1 MSGAATIGA
10 AVIGAGV
17 SMSASKKASKSASA
31 AQASSDSAAQLQYE
45 VSMEQLDF
53 QKQQYENWESIFGPI
68 QQNLSNYYK
77 NLSSDTI
84 ASSGIQNIEQQYVAS
99 RQNLDTQLAKRGIT
113 NSGATAAGLTQLET
127 ARMLGK
133 ADIQTKAPMLAAQQQ
148 TGFLAGGLNQQ
159 SGLQSGISGAMTNQM
174 NMFGEQSMNKQ
185 NMANQYSNQAAQA
198 YAGIGSSIG
207 TGISSYLNHQTN
219 QNYINSMNTMNQ
231 PKVVNQ
237 NTGGF
242 GIYGLDYK

>member
-10 AVIGAGV
+10 AAIGAGV
-17 SMSASKKASKSASA
+17 SYSSAKSASKSSSAALASA
-31 AQASSDSAAQLQYE
+31 DAASQLQHE
-45 VSMEQLDF
+45 VSMEQLEF

-77 NLSSDTI
+77 NLNSDTI
-84 ASSGIQNIEQQYVAS
+84 ASSGLQNIEQQYIAS

-148 TGFLAGGLNQQ
+148 SNFLAGGLGQQ
-159 SGLQSGISGAMTNQM
+159 SSLQNGISGAMTNQM
-174 NMFGEQSMNKQ
+174 NMFGEQSMNRQ

-198 YAGIGSSIG
+198 YAGVGSSIG
-207 TGISSYLNHQTN
+207 SGISSYLNHQTN
-219 QNYINSMNTMNQ
+219 QNYINTMNQ
-231 PKVVNQ
+231 PQVINQ